1 MMIVLRL
8 VYGSYEW
15 QICTQLLRF
24 FMVIYMFLCL
34 MMMIQQNW
42 TKSIIIFI
50 IELGIWVVMAW
61 RPPQYRRGKRTS
73 CTGLMSDHCV
83 VHVVSLRFALPQNT
97 LNPDSSLI
105 IVWRCNGWPYFGDK
119 TFFRCAII
127 SCLQFV
133 SQWVSQQNFFRSWVY
148 TGVQSLQSLPSPL
161 SQQS

>member
-24 FMVIYMFLCL
+24 LMVIYMFLCL

-83 VHVVSLRFALPQNT
+83 VHVVSLRFALPQYT

-119 TFFRCAII
+119 RFFRCAII
-127 SCLQFV
+127 SINIDGSTSTLLCFKDCLILLLISSIISINSINNCQHC
-133 SQWVSQQNFFRSWVY
+133 
-148 TGVQSLQSLPSPL
+148 
-161 SQQS
+161 

>member
-1 MMIVLRL
+1 MLIVLKL

-42 TKSIIIFI
+42 TKSIIFFI

-61 RPPQYRRGKRTS
+61 RLPQYWRGKRTS
-73 CTGLMSDHCV
+73 CIGLMSDHCV
-83 VHVVSLRFALPQNT
+83 VHVVSLRFALPQYT

-119 TFFRCAII
+119 RFFRCAII

-133 SQWVSQQNFFRSWVY
+133 SQWVSQQYFFRS
-148 TGVQSLQSLPSPL
+148 
-161 SQQS
+161 

>member
-1 MMIVLRL
+1 MMMFQYCLLSFSSLSL
-8 VYGSYEW
+8 VYDPYEHVPISYAVGDKIW
-15 QICTQLLRF
+15 QRK
-24 FMVIYMFLCL
+24 
-34 MMMIQQNW
+34 MIQQNW

-83 VHVVSLRFALPQNT
+83 VHVVSLRFALPQYT

-119 TFFRCAII
+119 RFFRCVII
-127 SCLQFV
+127 SCLQFF
-133 SQWVSQQNFFRSWVY
+133 SQWVSQQYFFRS
-148 TGVQSLQSLPSPL
+148 
-161 SQQS
+161 